1 MSKFAEKPETPPEME
16 PEPENKGPNLILL
29 YALLALGLLAAMA
42 FAAMIIWPFYL
53 RR

>member
-1 MSKFAEKPETPPEME
+1 MNNLTRKPDPTSDLESEE
-16 PEPENKGPNLILL
+16 EQRGPNLILL
-29 YALLALGLLAAMA
+29 YVLLALGILGAMA